1 MTALQTALVCP
12 DCHGELSED
21 VEAAIRCDGC
31 GRTFPVSTSGVPVLL
46 PLDSAFDPDKIAA
59 GKDTYY
65 EHRAG
70 ENQRKQRF
78 RRRLPGLAM
87 DLQTDDADALVNRLL
102 SELSNQ
108 SAGTL
113 SEGSGGKVDGLVIG
127 AGFRVEE
134 YSLRFPTVSWLV
146 TDTEATFGA
155 GVVGDVTGLPVADAS
170 QDFVLCEHVLEHV
183 LDPLVASREIE
194 RVLRPGG
201 IALIKVPFN
210 YPWHGGFIDFY
221 RFTPAG
227 YLAAFRRLEVVHI
240 GHGPGPA
247 STITYALQQAFTS
260 LFTGRTTRRAAV
272 VIGRLTF
279 GPWRHLDRVL
289 VTRSGSLSS
298 SCSLIFIGRRVEHER
313 SPVEVIAQAKALGS
327 ARVVA
332 PANR

>member
-1 MTALQTALVCP
+1 V
-12 DCHGELSED
+12 
-21 VEAAIRCDGC
+21 
-31 GRTFPVSTSGVPVLL
+31 

-59 GKDTYY
+59 AKDTYY

-70 ENQRKQRF
+70 ENERKQRF
-78 RRRLPGLAM
+78 PGLGM

-102 SELSNQ
+102 SELSDQ
-108 SAGTL
+108 PAGAVG
-113 SEGSGGKVDGLVIG
+113 EGSGGKADGLVIG
-127 AGFRVEE
+127 AGFRVA
-134 YSLRFPTVSWLV
+134 S
-146 TDTEATFGA
+146 
-155 GVVGDVTGLPVADAS
+155 VVGDVTGLPVADAS
-170 QDFVLCEHVLEHV
+170 QDFVLCEQLLEHV

-227 YLAAFRRLEVVHI
+227 YLAAFHRLEVVHI

-247 STITYALQQAFTS
+247 STITYALQQAITS

-298 SCSLIFIGRRVEHER
+298 SCSLIFIGRRVAHER
-313 SPVEVIAQAKALGS
+313 SPVEVIAQAKALGT
-327 ARVVA
+327 ARVVG